1 MSARNR
7 GIFFFFS
14 RVHLS
19 FLIIFA
25 DFYLFSCAY
34 ALGQMLSTGLKT
46 LILAFRTFQM
56 DITPSTVLTKHLQA
70 RAGSHSQLRED
81 LTLPGADIAS
91 RCTQTN

>member
-1 MSARNR
+1 MA
-7 GIFFFFS
+7 FFSFFS

-25 DFYLFSCAY
+25 DFYLFSCTY
-34 ALGQMLSTGLKT
+34 ALGQILSTRLKT

-56 DITPSTVLTKHLQA
+56 DITPSTVLTKHLQV

-91 RCTQTN
+91 RGTQTN